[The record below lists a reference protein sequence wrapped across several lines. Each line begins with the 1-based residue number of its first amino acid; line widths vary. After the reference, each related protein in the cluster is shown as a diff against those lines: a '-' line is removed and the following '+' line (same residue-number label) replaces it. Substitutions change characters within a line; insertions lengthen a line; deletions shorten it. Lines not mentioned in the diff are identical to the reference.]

1 MRNLLIAGIIASS
14 ALSVSA
20 APKSDLSK
28 KLESLN
34 IPSDK
39 VTPLVSEEKL
49 YVVNKRYSSLTNRH
63 ELSFAGGNN
72 FNADD
77 HLSSTMVAAA
87 YRYHVNS
94 DWSVGARYSEYQN
107 ELSGSGK
114 KLYDDRKLLPDSD
127 YALKGSEV
135 FVNYNTI
142 YGKLRLTSDTIV
154 YFDQYISLGYGT
166 IALANGETQNYIADL
181 GFSFW
186 IGKHMSARVGAKNEF
201 YQQQKMNG
209 DSNVHAVQGY
219 LEFGY
224 LFGEGRI

>member
-1 MRNLLIAGIIASS
+1 MKHLFSVGLIAVSCFSISAIAK
-14 ALSVSA
+14 V
-20 APKSDLSK
+20 DLSK

-63 ELSFAGGNN
+63 ELSFSGGKN
-72 FNADD
+72 FNADS
-77 HLSSTMVAAA
+77 HLETTLVSGA
-87 YRYHVNS
+87 YRYHINS
-94 DWSVGARYSEYQN
+94 DWSVGYRYTEYEN
-107 ELSGSGK
+107 KLSASGE
-114 KLYDDRKLLPDSD
+114 KLFKNVQILPDSD
-127 YALKGSEV
+127 FAVASQDI

-154 YFDQYISLGYGT
+154 YFDQYISLGYGEME
-166 IALANGETQNYIADL
+166 LASGETQVYIADL

-201 YQQQKMNG
+201 YLQQKVLS
-209 DSNVHAVQGY
+209 DDEVHSVQGY

-224 LFGEGRI
+224 LFGEGTI

>member
-1 MRNLLIAGIIASS
+1 MKKIIFLGLLITCSS
-14 ALSVSA
+14 IFA
-20 APKSDLSK
+20 ATEKSDLSK

-63 ELSFAGGNN
+63 ELSMAGGKN
-72 FNADD
+72 FNADS
-77 HLSSTMVAAA
+77 HLDSTLVSAA
-87 YRYHVNS
+87 YRYHINS

-107 ELSGSGK
+107 ELSSSGE
-114 KLYDDRKLLPDSD
+114 KLYDDKKLLPDSD
-127 YALKGSEV
+127 YALKSSEI

-154 YFDQYISLGYGT
+154 YFDQYVSLGYGE
-166 IALANGETQNYIADL
+166 ISLANGETQNYIADL

-186 IGKHMSARVGAKNEF
+186 IGKHMNARVGARNEF
-201 YQQQKMNG
+201 YQQQKLNG
-209 DSNVHAVQGY
+209 DSDVHTVQGY